1 MKNPYEDI
9 INLPHH
15 TSKTHP
21 PMALSMRAAQFSPFA
36 ALTGYGEAIKESGR
50 ETERRI
56 ILDEDRKT
64 ELDITL
70 QNMLHTLPAKAE
82 ITYFISDKTKDG
94 GRYSSE
100 ICTVTGINQEQNEL
114 ITSDCR
120 ININNIIEIIFP
132 ITD

>member
-70 QNMLHTLPAKAE
+70 QNMLHSLPAKAE
-82 ITYFISDKTKDG
+82 ITYFIRDKTKDG

-100 ICTVTGINQEQNEL
+100 ICTVTGINHEQNEL